1 MKAEIVLPIYLFV
14 EFFILLFFEKFL
26 IYFLKEKNLVQHV
39 REELIESH
47 KKKEGTPRGGGIVF
61 LISTIFI
68 LPLIFTLKIP
78 YHVLRQLFFVFFST
92 VLFGLIGLIDD
103 VLTSRK
109 SSSEGLS
116 IRSKLI
122 LFSLATIVLFAT
134 FKDIMT
140 FNVMFL
146 GSNFNVGPFL
156 YFILFFVIMVGSVNA
171 FNLTDGVDGLL
182 GSVGSII
189 LITFIVLSYLTKN
202 LPLLFFTLSLL
213 ISILVFLWFNSPK
226 ASIFMGDLGASALG
240 GAIAS
245 LSIVFKTELYLPFI
259 AIIPVIEAISIFIQ
273 IAYFKATHGKRV
285 FKMTPIH
292 HHFEILGW
300 SEAKIDFRFSIITAF
315 MVILIIVLKIIGL

>member
-1 MKAEIVLPIYLFV
+1 MKSEIIFLALMII
-14 EFFILLFFEKFL
+14 EFFFLIFFEKYLTDFL
-26 IYFLKEKNLVQHV
+26 ERSNLVQHV

-47 KKKEGTPRGGGIVF
+47 KKKEGTPRGGGIIF
-61 LISTIFI
+61 LISIAFIIPLLFVLKVPYDTFRKLLFVISSTI
-68 LPLIFTLKIP
+68 
-78 YHVLRQLFFVFFST
+78 
-92 VLFGLIGLIDD
+92 LFGFIGLIDD
-103 VLTSRK
+103 VLTSQK

-122 LFSLATIVLFAT
+122 LFSVATVFLFFV
-134 FKDIMT
+134 FKDIM
-140 FNVMFL
+140 
-146 GSNFNVGPFL
+146 NFNVIFLGLNLNFGPIL
-156 YFILFFVIMVGSVNA
+156 YFLLFFIMMVGSVNA

-182 GSVGSII
+182 GSIVSIM
-189 LITFIVLSYLTKN
+189 LLTFIFLSYLTKN
-202 LPLLFFTLSLL
+202 FLLLGFSLSLL
-213 ISILVFLWFNSPK
+213 ISILAFLWFNSPK

-300 SEAKIDFRFSIITAF
+300 SEAKIDYRFSVITAF
-315 MVILIIVLKIIGL
+315 MVIIVVVLKIIGL